1 MGYISQISSNGT
13 IYDIKAKSL
22 ASVSDTSSTGELPIF
37 FGQSQSDTNSYDIR
51 YNANVTVKPSTGVLM
66 GAAWNDYAEYRK
78 FEGDEPQPGRVVCE
92 TGHDTVALSQ
102 ERLQAA
108 PAVVSDTYGFIIGE
122 KDGTVPV
129 SIGGKVLVYGN
140 EDINSYSVGDAFCSG
155 PNGTVSK
162 MSRQE
167 IVNYPDRILG
177 YFVGIPEEDTFN
189 GVAVNGRFWIK
200 VG

>member
-22 ASVSDTSSTGELPIF
+22 ASINDTSSTGELPIF

-51 YNANVTVKPSTGVLM
+51 YNANVTVRPSTGVLM

-78 FEGDEPQPGRVVCE
+78 FEGNEPQSGRVVCE

-177 YFVGIPEEDTFN
+177 YFVGIPTEQEFN
-189 GVAVNGRFWIK
+189 GVSVNGRFWIR
-200 VG
+200 V

>member
-13 IYDIKAKSL
+13 IYDIKAKTL
-22 ASVSDTSSTGELPIF
+22 APINDTSSTGELPIF

-51 YNANVTVKPSTGVLM
+51 YNANVTVRPSTGVLM

-122 KDGTVPV
+122 KDETVPV

-140 EDINSYSVGDAFCSG
+140 EDVNSYSVGDAFCSG

-177 YFVGIPEEDTFN
+177 YFVGIPTEQEFN
-189 GVAVNGRFWIK
+189 GVLVNGRFWIR
-200 VG
+200 V

>member
-13 IYDIKAKSL
+13 IYDIKAKTL
-22 ASVSDTSSTGELPIF
+22 APINDTSSTGELPIF

-51 YNANVTVKPSTGVLM
+51 YNANVTVRPSTGVLM

-122 KDGTVPV
+122 KDETVPV

-140 EDINSYSVGDAFCSG
+140 EDVNSYSVGDAFCSG

-177 YFVGIPEEDTFN
+177 YFVGIPTEQNFN
-189 GVAVNGRFWIK
+189 GVLVNGRFWIR
-200 VG
+200 V

>member
-22 ASVSDTSSTGELPIF
+22 ASINDTSSTGELPIF

-51 YNANVTVKPSTGVLM
+51 YNANVTVRPSTGVLM

-122 KDGTVPV
+122 KDRTVPV

-177 YFVGIPEEDTFN
+177 YFVGIPTEQEFN
-189 GVAVNGRFWIK
+189 GVLVNGRFWMR
-200 VG
+200 V

>member
-13 IYDIKAKSL
+13 IYDIKAKTL
-22 ASVSDTSSTGELPIF
+22 APINDTSSTGELPIF

-51 YNANVTVKPSTGVLM
+51 YNANVTVRPSTGVLM

-140 EDINSYSVGDAFCSG
+140 EDVNSYSVGDAFCSG

-177 YFVGIPEEDTFN
+177 YFVGIPTEQEFN
-189 GVAVNGRFWIK
+189 GVLVNGRFWIR
-200 VG
+200 V

>member
-1 MGYISQISSNGT
+1 MAYISQIHSGSET
-13 IYDIKAKSL
+13 YDIKAK
-22 ASVSDTSSTGELPIF
+22 AVEPQSDTSSSGDLPIF
-37 FGQSQSDTNSYDIR
+37 FGQQQSTGSYDIR
-51 YNANVTVKPSTGVLM
+51 YNSSVSVRPSTGVLM

-122 KDGTVPV
+122 KDETVPV

-140 EDINSYSVGDAFCSG
+140 EDVNSYSVGDAFCSG

-177 YFVGIPEEDTFN
+177 YFVGIPTEQEFN
-189 GVAVNGRFWIK
+189 GVLVNGRFWMR
-200 VG
+200 V

>member
-140 EDINSYSVGDAFCSG
+140 EDISSYSVGDAFCSG

-177 YFVGIPEEDTFN
+177 YFVAIPTEQEFN
-189 GVAVNGRFWIK
+189 GVSVNGRFWIR
-200 VG
+200 V